1 MISRLGVGAN
11 VINQVNHAAPKKEVE
26 TKPKEESRVDSIKA
40 QIQNGTYKLDM
51 SETAKKMSKELMG
64 QQ

>member
-1 MISRLGVGAN
+1 MISRLEVGTN
-11 VINQVNHAAPKKEVE
+11 LVNQVSQTSVKKEVE
-26 TKPKEESRVDSIKA
+26 IKPKEESRIDSIKA

-64 QQ
+64 E